1 MHHVP
6 EFRVLRVCLRGSRAH
21 DFPVRSPSRELSRSY
36 KSGSPR
42 FQRWNRVIHPV
53 CFVEIITADVCWRIF
68 ETVVLFVILRWRR
81 EMLFECLAFSRLIE
95 NGMEDFCSELG
106 WISRFFQTEVLNV
119 FVSSDG
125 FSKIDLLIT
134 CCSKAVDFYRTWY
147 STMRTVSKYNRVN
160 FSEWK
165 LEILGNRRRIIK
177 WSLIHEFVL
186 VRKCLVLFLAKL
198 QMGTFV

>member
-95 NGMEDFCSELG
+95 NGMELLLG
-106 WISRFFQTEVLNV
+106 TWMNFQVFRDRGFKRFRIERRFLEDWFVDNLLVEGSGFLSNLV
-119 FVSSDG
+119 FDNEDC
-125 FSKIDLLIT
+125 FKI
-134 CCSKAVDFYRTWY
+134 
-147 STMRTVSKYNRVN
+147 
-160 FSEWK
+160 
-165 LEILGNRRRIIK
+165 
-177 WSLIHEFVL
+177 
-186 VRKCLVLFLAKL
+186 
-198 QMGTFV
+198 